1 VGNWQTDSEPVLPE
15 IQPPAVP
22 AWQTGSTMDIP
33 ASAGRSRAAS
43 GLWDAAVAGYQG
55 SATGLAL
62 RGRLPDVVLDP
73 QHSTLLE
80 SLTSQATQ
88 MGSEFPEM
96 AAGSIAGGAAGAA
109 VGSSVPVVGTAI
121 GGILGAGAGAFAVPA
136 ALRTALMLRYQNGEV
151 QSAGDFLNR
160 TAIVSADALKQ
171 GTVGALTAGVGA
183 AAKPLGALAAT
194 GAEIGTMTTASAA
207 LQGKLPEPEDFL
219 NAAIM
224 VGGMHAAGVVSGR
237 LREVYAQTGVR
248 PEQVLA
254 DSKADP
260 SIAEDLQ
267 KPAVPVEKIAAE
279 TELSQAAAADIPKAY
294 QPMADAQAVAD
305 AIPNLPNDEAVVPE
319 VFGPTQPIPGEPR
332 LGRTSFQ
339 YLNTTDQMN
348 GAILRLEQIASDGID
363 KANRGVV
370 SNAETAA
377 QAADWLQSAL
387 GEGGVPNRN
396 PGDPVSA
403 PEMVARKWL
412 LERSASEMVQR
423 ALEYNKLDNPTQ
435 EQTDAWMQSNARANM
450 ATALVNSLSVKAEA
464 GRTLQAAQITS
475 GVVEHAQL
483 LSDIL
488 AQSGKTPKELASMVA
503 QLDSAEGAARMAQLL
518 HPATKWQ
525 MVMEGW
531 KAGLLGPTT
540 VIKKSLSDIAMMAS
554 RPFVDAVAYGVGTLP
569 GMEQHMTAMEPVARI
584 AGNFLGAKE
593 GLIQGWNVLKADFG
607 GADTTGNVTETQHAI
622 PGLAGQII
630 RLPFSALKAVT
641 TIFECMEARGEA
653 GAIGARQ
660 ATAEGLNPM
669 TREWWDRV
677 GDVSTDSKQI
687 QDFKTRMTFG
697 AEVGPWMEAAG
708 KLARTPI
715 MGTNIAP
722 GELFLPFRKVP
733 ANVLKESLRLSPFAP
748 LVGEW
753 RADFGEGGISRN
765 KAIAEM
771 AIGTAVA
778 GLAMAYA
785 AAGKISGS
793 GDPDPAKRRAQ
804 LASGWQPG
812 SILIN
817 GTWHS
822 VGMIHP
828 VGTLLT
834 MAADVHEMS
843 DRMEAGESDQA
854 MKILQGAFAHAVTQ
868 QSFLQGMTNV
878 VHALDAPEKSGNVFV
893 QNLAA
898 SVVPATV
905 SQMASMIHQD
915 PYKRQIDSI
924 KDAVQ
929 ARIPGLREQMLP
941 QRDALGA
948 PVANDDRLLGIS
960 PSVASTPSTDPV
972 RAELGRLESKGF
984 GVGVQ
989 AAPHSINLPDA
1000 HMKDLGK
1007 VEVTPQ
1013 QRDVFS
1019 TVAGQMSHQI
1029 LSTMVTNPMWE
1040 HVPDALKQQMMQK
1053 VFEHGD
1059 SVAKA
1064 TILSPEQRQQE
1075 MIRILAGVKSRL
1087 TASVEK

>member
-1 VGNWQTDSEPVLPE
+1 
-15 IQPPAVP
+15 
-22 AWQTGSTMDIP
+22 
-33 ASAGRSRAAS
+33 
-43 GLWDAAVAGYQG
+43 
-55 SATGLAL
+55 
-62 RGRLPDVVLDP
+62 
-73 QHSTLLE
+73 
-80 SLTSQATQ
+80 
-88 MGSEFPEM
+88 
-96 AAGSIAGGAAGAA
+96 
-109 VGSSVPVVGTAI
+109 
-121 GGILGAGAGAFAVPA
+121 
-136 ALRTALMLRYQNGEV
+136 
-151 QSAGDFLNR
+151 
-160 TAIVSADALKQ
+160 
-171 GTVGALTAGVGA
+171 
-183 AAKPLGALAAT
+183 
-194 GAEIGTMTTASAA
+194 
-207 LQGKLPEPEDFL
+207 
-219 NAAIM
+219 
-224 VGGMHAAGVVSGR
+224 
-237 LREVYAQTGVR
+237 
-248 PEQVLA
+248 
-254 DSKADP
+254 
-260 SIAEDLQ
+260 
-267 KPAVPVEKIAAE
+267 
-279 TELSQAAAADIPKAY
+279 
-294 QPMADAQAVAD
+294 
-305 AIPNLPNDEAVVPE
+305 
-319 VFGPTQPIPGEPR
+319 
-332 LGRTSFQ
+332 
-339 YLNTTDQMN
+339 
-348 GAILRLEQIASDGID
+348 
-363 KANRGVV
+363 
-370 SNAETAA
+370 
-377 QAADWLQSAL
+377 
-387 GEGGVPNRN
+387 
-396 PGDPVSA
+396 
-403 PEMVARKWL
+403 
-412 LERSASEMVQR
+412 
-423 ALEYNKLDNPTQ
+423 
-435 EQTDAWMQSNARANM
+435 
-450 ATALVNSLSVKAEA
+450 
-464 GRTLQAAQITS
+464 
-475 GVVEHAQL
+475 
-483 LSDIL
+483 
-488 AQSGKTPKELASMVA
+488 
-503 QLDSAEGAARMAQLL
+503 
-518 HPATKWQ
+518 
-525 MVMEGW
+525 
-531 KAGLLGPTT
+531 
-540 VIKKSLSDIAMMAS
+540 
-554 RPFVDAVAYGVGTLP
+554 
-569 GMEQHMTAMEPVARI
+569 
-584 AGNFLGAKE
+584 
-593 GLIQGWNVLKADFG
+593 
-607 GADTTGNVTETQHAI
+607 
-622 PGLAGQII
+622 
-630 RLPFSALKAVT
+630 
-641 TIFECMEARGEA
+641 
-653 GAIGARQ
+653 
-660 ATAEGLNPM
+660 M

-677 GDVSTDSKQI
+677 GDVSTDSKQV

-697 AEVGPWMEAAG
+697 AEVGPMMKAVQ
-708 KLARTPI
+708 KVVNTPI
-715 MGTNIAP
+715 MGTDIKP
-722 GELFLPFRKVP
+722 GQLFLPFNKVP

-941 QRDALGA
+941 QRDALGE
-948 PVANDDRLLGIS
+948 PVANDDRLAGIS

-1013 QRDVFS
+1013 QRDVFA

-1064 TILSPEQRQQE
+1064 TVLSPEQRQQE

-1087 TASVEK
+1087 AAPVEK

>member
-1 VGNWQTDSEPVLPE
+1 MGNWQTDSEPVLPE